1 MAVDL
6 IKQLRDETGVSV
18 MDCKKALEKA
28 NNDLELAKK
37 ILKEEGLAKADKR
50 AERETKTPVLFG
62 FVSADGKTG
71 GILELRCETDFVAK
85 NEEFMNLGTK
95 LVTEVVN
102 QKPLDIPEFLA
113 KTIEGESVE
122 NTIKG
127 FIAKFGEKMEIGY
140 FNVISTNNGIIANYI
155 HAGGKVGVLVELDS
169 DTNLSVENEII
180 RSFAKDICMQ
190 IAAMNPKYITSND
203 VPSETN
209 EFFKKEFEESMDM
222 SKPEEMR
229 AKILAGRF
237 AKKYEE
243 ICLMNQ
249 HFIKDDSKTIQALLD
264 SVNSQ
269 NGINLKISKFFRYQ
283 N

>member
-50 AERETKTPVLFG
+50 ADRETKTPILFG
-62 FVSADGKTG
+62 YISLDGKTG
-71 GILELRCETDFVAK
+71 GVLELRCETDFVAK
-85 NEEFMNLGTK
+85 HEEFINLGNK

-102 QKPLDIPEFLA
+102 QKPADLAEFLT
-113 KTIEGESVE
+113 KTIDGESVE

-127 FIAKFGEKMEIGY
+127 VIAKFGEKMEIGH
-140 FNVISTNNGIIANYI
+140 FNVISTTNGIIANYI
-155 HAGGKVGVLVELDS
+155 HAGGKVGVLVEIGS
-169 DTNLSVENEII
+169 ETNLSLENEALQ
-180 RSFAKDICMQ
+180 SFSKDICMQ
-190 IAAMNPKYITSND
+190 IAAMNPKFITSDD
-203 VPSETN
+203 VPSETT

-249 HFIKDDSKTIQALLD
+249 HFIKDDSKTIQTLMD